1 MCEELLQLNRNETVN
16 NTLTNGQRT
25 QTDIFP
31 KKRHWSTHTREDADI
46 TNHCRNSNR
55 NHGETPLRLREDGC
69 WKPEHSRCWQGGR
82 GIRPDRCGGG
92 GGRGRPGRAPLGG
105 VWLGPL
111 APPGA
116 DAALTGAC
124 SSALASAFFMEPP
137 SRGMRSIFP
146 VWAKSKWV
154 PGGRGI
160 TAGGTEGP
168 W

>member
-1 MCEELLQLNRNETVN
+1 MDKGHRQTFFQRRDTGPHTHEKMLTSLTTAETQIATTVRHHFASARTAVGSQ
-16 NTLTNGQRT
+16 NTAG
-25 QTDIFP
+25 
-31 KKRHWSTHTREDADI
+31 A
-46 TNHCRNSNR
+46 
-55 NHGETPLRLREDGC
+55 
-69 WKPEHSRCWQGGR
+69 GR
-82 GIRPDRCGGG
+82 GAEGSDLTGAEAAVCT
-92 GGRGRPGRAPLGG
+92 GRPGRAPLGG

>member
-31 KKRHWSTHTREDADI
+31 KIHWSTHTREDADI

-55 NHGETPLRLREDGC
+55 NHGETHFASARTAVG
-69 WKPEHSRCWQGGR
+69 SQNTAGAGR
-82 GIRPDRCGGG
+82 GAEGSDLTGAEAAVCT
-92 GGRGRPGRAPLGG
+92 GRPGRAPLGG
-105 VWLGPL
+105 VRLGPL